1 MEPQGP
7 VQRRRGRP
15 PKPVPVTPSWINEVD
30 VALRICGL
38 DPAQASITD
47 VTTALVPHR
56 RPARL
61 PWQERILLP
70 IVPVVC
76 DLIGVSK
83 AQVYKLAREG
93 KLEMVRLGGRT
104 SITTASLQRH
114 LRAAMED
121 RTPAPPTPPQLV
133 RGNMKRR
140 NLVNEAASC
149 PDAEREHDKLV
160 TP

>member
-1 MEPQGP
+1 MELQGP

-15 PKPVPVTPSWINEVD
+15 LKPIPVTPSWINEVD
-30 VALRICGL
+30 VALRISGL
-38 DPAQASITD
+38 DPAKASIAD

-56 RPARL
+56 RSARL
-61 PWQERILLP
+61 PWQERVLLP

-83 AQVYKLAREG
+83 AQVYRLAREG

-114 LRAAMED
+114 LREAMED
-121 RTPAPPTPPQLV
+121 RTPSPPTPPQLV
-133 RGNMKRR
+133 RGKRR
-140 NLVNEAASC
+140 DLVG
-149 PDAEREHDKLV
+149 
-160 TP
+160 